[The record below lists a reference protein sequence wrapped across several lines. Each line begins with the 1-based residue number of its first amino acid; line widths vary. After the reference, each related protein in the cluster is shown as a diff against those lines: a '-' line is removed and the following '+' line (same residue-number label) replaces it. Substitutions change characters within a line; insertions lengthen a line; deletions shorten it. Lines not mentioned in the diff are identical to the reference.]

1 VASRSLKFTRVVFDA
16 DSTLSRIEGIDEL
29 ARLRGVDVSSLTERA
44 MRGEIPLESVFG
56 ARLALVRPDVAMIAK
71 VGSLYVRGAVRG
83 ARLLLSELSRA
94 GVETWI
100 VSGGLRP
107 ALLPLARTLG
117 VPGHRLIAVDVEFDG
132 RGKFVGFDESS
143 PLTRAD
149 GKLEILRGL
158 RARGGKLAFIGDG
171 ATDLAA
177 KPAVDLLIAFT
188 GVAARPAVIA
198 GAHRAASTYTELR
211 SLLLGPNRT
220 VHKKP

>member
-1 VASRSLKFTRVVFDA
+1 MAYRSLKFARVVFDA

-29 ARLRGVDVSSLTERA
+29 ARLRGVDVSGLTERA

-56 ARLALVRPDVAMIAK
+56 ARLMRVRPDAAMLAK
-71 VGSLYVRGAVRG
+71 VGALYVRGAVRG
-83 ARLLLSELSRA
+83 ARSLLSDLSHA
-94 GVETWI
+94 GVEPWI

-107 ALLPLARTLG
+107 ALLPLARAMG
-117 VPGHRLIAVDVEFDG
+117 IPGHRLIAVDVELDG

-158 RARGGKLAFIGDG
+158 RPRGGKLAFVGDG

-177 KPAVDLLIAFT
+177 KPAVDLFIAFT

-198 GAHRAASTYTELR
+198 GAHRVASTYSELR
-211 SLLLGPNRT
+211 PLLLGSNRS
-220 VHKKP
+220 VHKTQ